1 MLWSGL
7 ALDDYNWCDISYHLP
22 MIFGGSNTA
31 INFLLDIFATSPPFN
46 VSIAFVVID
55 SFHRVY
61 PKKRND
67 SSTNNAHGDT
77 GHDI

>member
-1 MLWSGL
+1 
-7 ALDDYNWCDISYHLP
+7 

-31 INFLLDIFATSPPFN
+31 INFLVDIFATSPPFN
-46 VSIAFVVID
+46 VSAFVVID
-55 SFHRVY
+55 SFHGVY

-67 SSTNNAHGDT
+67 SSTKNAHGDT